1 VKVIASLDAVVNVQ
15 GPPPEEMPDYSRV
28 VRRMLSQF
36 TDVDNHRRVGR
47 NHWHD
52 ESALYA
58 NSHLRQHCPY
68 YKHRPAPFGCR
79 LV

>member
-1 VKVIASLDAVVNVQ
+1 MQ
-15 GPPPEEMPDYSRV
+15 GPLKEQPGDYTRA
-28 VRRMLSQF
+28 VRHMLSQF

-58 NSHLRQHCPY
+58 NSHLRPDCPY
-68 YKHRPAPFGCR
+68 YKLRPPPYGCR